1 MTTGIPYLGSKISL
15 ISKSEIRYEGILYTI
30 DTKESTVALAK
41 VRSYGTEDRPT
52 DRPVAPRDE
61 TYEYIIFRGADIKDI
76 RVCQPPKPRP
86 TLEGGLPNDP
96 AIVQHSRGGP
106 EDGVHGPPGAPGG
119 GPGEAGVAVGSA
131 PKGGSG
137 YGAIGSAPGSG
148 PTRGH
153 SNNSGQAGANKSAA
167 NGSPIDNLLKDGQS
181 GSSSPAVGGNNGGRP
196 SSRTSGGERRGG
208 RGGSRGGPRGGGGG
222 PHSQGR
228 ASGSEHAAGR
238 DNNGHARG
246 GRGGSYGGER
256 RGRGGFQ
263 PGRPSA
269 TKKEPL
275 KFDSE
280 YDFEQANDEF
290 KEMLSKFGK
299 AVIADDSGEGT
310 GESADQVVE
319 LEEGEIPSGGE
330 GDSRKSPGN
339 TSENG
344 GAPAYDKTKSFFDNI
359 SCEAMERSKGRPNRP
374 DWKAEKQL
382 NRETFGATGFNRRN
396 YNQGYRGRGG
406 GNYYGGYRNYSQ
418 GGGYG
423 QNQGGYNSSQRG
435 GGYHNYRGGY
445 SNGGGGGGGR
455 GYGRGGSR
463 GWRGQG
469 GGRGGQRWGDVRS
482 DQ

>member
-96 AIVQHSRGGP
+96 AIVQHSQGRPDDIGAAAP
-106 EDGVHGPPGAPGG
+106 EAAAGPGAPG
-119 GPGEAGVAVGSA
+119 
-131 PKGGSG
+131 SG
-137 YGAIGSAPGSG
+137 KPSYGAIGSAPGGPSG
-148 PTRGH
+148 PR
-153 SNNSGQAGANKSAA
+153 SGAHGANKAA
-167 NGSPIDNLLKDGQS
+167 NGSPIADLLKDGPS
-181 GSSSPAVGGNNGGRP
+181 GTSSPALGGMQGGRP
-196 SSRTSGGERRGG
+196 SSRSSGGDGRRGG
-208 RGGSRGGPRGGGGG
+208 RGGSRGGPRGGGAGG
-222 PHSQGR
+222 APGGGQ
-228 ASGSEHAAGR
+228 
-238 DNNGHARG
+238 NQMQG
-246 GRGGSYGGER
+246 GRGGYRGGGGGAGGQ
-256 RGRGGFQ
+256 RGRGGFHT
-263 PGRPSA
+263 GRPQAS

-299 AVIADDSGEGT
+299 AVIDDSGEG
-310 GESADQVVE
+310 SADGAAGSAVDLE
-319 LEEGEIPSGGE
+319 LEEGEIASG
-330 GDSRKSPGN
+330 DADRKSPS
-339 TSENG
+339 TSDNG
-344 GAPAYDKTKSFFDNI
+344 VMAYDKTKSFFDNI

-396 YNQGYRGRGG
+396 YNQGYRGRG
-406 GNYYGGYRNYSQ
+406 NYYGGYRNY
-418 GGGYG
+418 
-423 QNQGGYNSSQRG
+423 NQGGYNNQRG
-435 GGYHNYRGGY
+435 GYNNRGGY
-445 SNGGGGGGGR
+445 HHHNNRQDGGYQNGGGGGHRGYRGGGGGR
-455 GYGRGGSR
+455 GR
-463 GWRGQG
+463 
-469 GGRGGQRWGDVRS
+469 GRGGQRGWGVPVEARDN
-482 DQ
+482 